1 MINTFFKDLSILRKI
16 SLISFILG
24 KALSIPAALT
34 ILSGNSQDAVI
45 ILCAYAALIFISIV
59 CSIIPEKEKKRLPDG
74 VFHLD
79 GITLTILNG
88 KVSDYKV
95 TKGNENV

>member
-1 MINTFFKDLSILRKI
+1 LISSFFEELSLLKKI
-16 SLISFILG
+16 ALISFVLG
-24 KALSIPAALT
+24 KIISIPAALT
-34 ILSGNSQDAVI
+34 ILSGDSQKASM
-45 ILCAYAALIFISIV
+45 ILYAYAALIFVSIV
-59 CSIIPEKEKKRLPDG
+59 CSVIPDKKKKRLPDG